1 MSSEDCAKH
10 CFKNEWTLIWTD
22 FSRNELT
29 LIFTATVKVNAL
41 KIKMK
46 ANCELVPFSFYSS
59 VAAQCGRFEVV
70 LCKVCM

>member
-10 CFKNEWTLIWTD
+10 CSKSKWTLVWTH

-59 VAAQCGRFEVV
+59 TA
-70 LCKVCM
+70 KDDTN

>member
-1 MSSEDCAKH
+1 M
-10 CFKNEWTLIWTD
+10 D

-46 ANCELVPFSFYSS
+46 ANCELVFFSF
-59 VAAQCGRFEVV
+59 
-70 LCKVCM
+70 